1 MFGLVRWQAA
11 NMGENIA
18 KLIDSHFSESID
30 MSEEQV
36 KLSLILSFGLHLCF
50 SCYLQGLFIAG

>member
-1 MFGLVRWQAA
+1 MFFGVVCWQAA

-36 KLSLILSFGLHLCF
+36 
-50 SCYLQGLFIAG
+50 